1 MTTFVVFIISLVLII
16 LLFTMKG
23 LEIYHGRKIILEELF
38 LKCDAWI
45 HKTSLKIKYWWSH
58 VNFKN
63 MRLIF
68 SWIIVNI
75 RKLVVSIKRRFDH
88 KQSHFFIKREYD
100 VSKKNNSVSFFLKD
114 VSDYKKSLREEG
126 RAGENK

>member
-1 MTTFVVFIISLVLII
+1 
-16 LLFTMKG
+16 MKG